1 MKAGDEKAEKLL
13 NANHSKVY
21 ESAAGNSN
29 DANTTSVAA
38 STLSVPICKYI
49 LSFSHLKNTILKNK
63 STQRT
68 LLTLFFFS
76 PIIHDAGNNI
86 LFVWLNRVV
95 LEKCDALE
103 GKTLGQYYSFAEV
116 KP

>member
-1 MKAGDEKAEKLL
+1 MTISRYLLSRVSPALLKAGDEKAEKLL

-38 STLSVPICKYI
+38 STLSVPIC
-49 LSFSHLKNTILKNK
+49 N
-63 STQRT
+63 
-68 LLTLFFFS
+68 